1 MQAFRQDQID
11 RDFDI
16 IAEKL
21 RTPAST
27 TQWAQDAPVPM
38 WTLRIVATIGF
49 AIAALLVLSIYS
61 LAPIAGWAVGLL
73 SPAVPLAM
81 VVFAERHQ
89 SSRLI

>member
-11 RDFDI
+11 RDFNI
-16 IAEKL
+16 IAEEL
-21 RTPAST
+21 QTPASS
-27 TQWAQDAPVPM
+27 TQWTQGAPVSM

-49 AIAALLVLSIYS
+49 GVAALLVLSIYS

-81 VVFAERHQ
+81 VVFAERHR